1 MYWCRVPIVHC
12 ALTLVCCVAYDT
24 SLSRSSFI
32 HYFAVFFSFF
42 LLKKFYFSMLHYI
55 PNYQKFL
62 FYFCCFLLLFS
73 IFTENVLLFHA
84 TIFQT
89 INKLW
94 ACLVGYHSLP
104 HNATLP
110 TPDLSWQ
117 FGSLPRLWHAA
128 AKA

>member
-1 MYWCRVPIVHC
+1 M
-12 ALTLVCCVAYDT
+12 
-24 SLSRSSFI
+24 
-32 HYFAVFFSFF
+32 HYFAVFFFFYF

-55 PNYQKFL
+55 PNYKKFL
-62 FYFCCFLLLFS
+62 FYFCCFLLFS

-117 FGSLPRLWHAA
+117 FGSLPRLRHDAA
-128 AKA
+128 RA